1 MKTILS
7 LIITI
12 FLLTSCYKD
21 PIAILNPTY
30 PGVDPELWPH
40 FQNFEKEAARRG
52 INIDLSTE
60 NLTGEI
66 DNIHERGV
74 LGVCQYG
81 SAINNHITIDEPFW
95 NSSGSLYREFVVFHE
110 LGHCVLF
117 RDHDESMNGNGICLS
132 IMRSGTGQCRDAY
145 TDQNR
150 GYYLD
155 ELFSID

>member
-1 MKTILS
+1 M
-7 LIITI
+7 
-12 FLLTSCYKD
+12 LLLYSCSKD
-21 PIAILNPTY
+21 PITVINPSY
-30 PGVDPELWPH
+30 LGVDPELWP
-40 FQNFEKEAARRG
+40 FFENFEKEAAFRG
-52 INIDLSTE
+52 LNIDLSAE
-60 NLTGEI
+60 NLTAEI
-66 DNIHERGV
+66 DNIQERGV

-117 RDHDESMNGNGICLS
+117 RDHNESMNGNGICLS
-132 IMRSGTGQCRDAY
+132 IMRSGTENCRDAY

-150 GYYLD
+150 KYYLD